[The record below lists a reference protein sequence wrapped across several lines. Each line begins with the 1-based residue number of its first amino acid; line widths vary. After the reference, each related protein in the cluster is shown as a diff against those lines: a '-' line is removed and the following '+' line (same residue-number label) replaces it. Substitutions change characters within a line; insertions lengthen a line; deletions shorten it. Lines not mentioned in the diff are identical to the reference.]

1 MDQKDIVAFL
11 EMKDLMEDQDVK
23 EKRVR
28 SELQALLEHLD
39 KLDLVAH
46 LVREAEMDLMES
58 RALEVRM
65 VPQAALDLQDL
76 LDQLAILDSLAHKV
90 LRVTQDLMVH
100 PVTMAHQVQKEQ
112 MDHQAIQV

>member
-1 MDQKDIVAFL
+1 MDQKDIVAIL

-23 EKRVR
+23 ERRVR

-39 KLDLVAH
+39 KLDRVAH

-65 VPQAALDLQDL
+65 VPQAAPDLPDL
-76 LDQLAILDSLAHKV
+76 LDQLAILDSLDPKV
-90 LRVTQDLMVH
+90 LRVTQDLMVN
-100 PVTMAHQVQKEQ
+100 PVTMAPQVHQEQ
-112 MDHQAIQV
+112 MDPQAIQV